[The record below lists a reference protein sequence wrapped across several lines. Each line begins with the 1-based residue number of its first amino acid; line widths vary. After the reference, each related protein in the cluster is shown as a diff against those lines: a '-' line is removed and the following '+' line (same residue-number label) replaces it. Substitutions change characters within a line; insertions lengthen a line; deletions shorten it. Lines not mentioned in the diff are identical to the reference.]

1 MRVGR
6 EPLIRRVQAVNR
18 VRPYTSVAKALY
30 SSSVRPHT
38 SVAYACVVS
47 AAAAARGTMDA
58 VALPVL
64 GILAYSTCHAFLKKK
79 TYMCPMIRRASLVS
93 KAMGNDTIYTTLRF
107 VE

>member
-58 VALPVL
+58 VAAVAHPVL
-64 GILAYSTCHAFLKKK
+64 GIHAYSTMPVMHYKKK
-79 TYMCPMIRRASLVS
+79 
-93 KAMGNDTIYTTLRF
+93 K
-107 VE
+107 